1 MIRAAAAQRKGIEDA
16 LREWTFRPHAIA
28 GRAIEVETGL
38 ALGAMAAG

>member
-28 GRAIEVETGL
+28 EQSKSRPGWRWGEIV
-38 ALGAMAAG
+38 AG